1 MEDVARSFDRSCVG
15 DMAMLDSQKLGN
27 GRIDR
32 GRCRGNLCLDCPVTS
47 RRYHP
52 QIVPDMSRALICP
65 CPFNLRYHV
74 DHSSIAIVPLLTRFD
89 LEQDCQGTDQMPSSR
104 HSQTDHASAS
114 ATGVHVHIKSTSSL
128 DKYPG
133 M

>member
-1 MEDVARSFDRSCVG
+1 MEDVARSCDRSCVG

-47 RRYHP
+47 RRTIP
-52 QIVPDMSRALICP
+52 RLSRALICP

-89 LEQDCQGTDQMPSSR
+89 LEQNCQGTDQMSSSR
-104 HSQTDHASAS
+104 HSQTNYASAS
-114 ATGVHVHIKSTSSL
+114 ATGVHVHIKSTSLL